1 MIVYTVGTF
10 DLLHVGHLA
19 LLNHCKTLGDVVAV
33 GVASDEVVNLYKP
46 HVPIIPLIQRM
57 EMLEALQCVDIVRPY
72 HELEYVSGCK
82 EVNADIFVIGEDWGR
97 KKHNLDVEAFLAAAG
112 KQIIQVRYNPRT
124 SSTEIKQTVIGQ
136 TQTDG
141 LTLRFMTPT
150 AVNGRTKYNRGCSS
164 DGRAD
169 ALQASGQEFDSLHL
183 HQFASVAQK
192 EEQLPCKHQV
202 GGSIPPAGTNRP
214 R

>member
-46 HVPIIPLIQRM
+46 NVPVIPLNQRI

-82 EVNADIFVIGEDWGR
+82 ELNADIFVIGEDWGR

-136 TQTDG
+136 TQTD
-141 LTLRFMTPT
+141 LMRRI
-150 AVNGRTKYNRGCSS
+150 A
-164 DGRAD
+164 
-169 ALQASGQEFDSLHL
+169 
-183 HQFASVAQK
+183 
-192 EEQLPCKHQV
+192 
-202 GGSIPPAGTNRP
+202 
-214 R
+214 

>member
-46 HVPIIPLIQRM
+46 RVPIIPLIQRM

-136 TQTDG
+136 TQTD
-141 LTLRFMTPT
+141 LMRRI
-150 AVNGRTKYNRGCSS
+150 A
-164 DGRAD
+164 
-169 ALQASGQEFDSLHL
+169 
-183 HQFASVAQK
+183 
-192 EEQLPCKHQV
+192 
-202 GGSIPPAGTNRP
+202 
-214 R
+214 